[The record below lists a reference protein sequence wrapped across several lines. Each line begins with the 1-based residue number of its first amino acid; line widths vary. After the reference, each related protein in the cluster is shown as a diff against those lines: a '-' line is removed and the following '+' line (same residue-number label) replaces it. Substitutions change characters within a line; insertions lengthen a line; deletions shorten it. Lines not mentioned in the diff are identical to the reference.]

1 MKIFGG
7 AAAHPAPNPLG
18 DKDLRGPHFLALPLD
33 TPCECVY
40 NGGMLKAAIIGV
52 LALIF
57 LPAIKLGL
65 LCAVQALNYI
75 PTLFS

>member
-1 MKIFGG
+1 
-7 AAAHPAPNPLG
+7 
-18 DKDLRGPHFLALPLD
+18 
-33 TPCECVY
+33 
-40 NGGMLKAAIIGV
+40 MLKAAIIGV

>member
-1 MKIFGG
+1 MFFG
-7 AAAHPAPNPLG
+7 A
-18 DKDLRGPHFLALPLD
+18 
-33 TPCECVY
+33 TPCILWWGCY

-57 LPAIKLGL
+57 LPAIKVALI
-65 LCAVQALNYI
+65 CAVTVLNQI

>member
-1 MKIFGG
+1 MGS
-7 AAAHPAPNPLG
+7 AAAPSAPNPLG
-18 DKDLRGPHFLALPLD
+18 DKDLRGPYFLALPLD

-57 LPAIKLGL
+57 LPAIKIALI
-65 LCAVQALNYI
+65 CAVTVLNYI
-75 PTLFS
+75 PTLF